1 MGDKATLAKAR
12 QELEELYLGVP
23 DDSVDLSFKDLLSFQ
38 QNEVAERKTA
48 NISMLPIRE
57 ERTIDGPKTSMI
69 SSFGKSPSLD
79 FVKGLQAVRDR
90 EQNIDA
96 EQELHRERVAR
107 NSFKRAMLE
116 GLGMCIYIYFF
127 RHRCLVCGR
136 VYCRQCVRIGMGE
149 MSEGRKCTECLG
161 RRFSQRYIERAGK
174 MGCCWQYPGEVK
186 LQELIWAEKGPRRSG
201 ERRGRADGVSRSM
214 LGTPTRSRPSVSRS
228 PMIMMVPGT
237 PRSFVSTTSLSSYA
251 KSSTFSPN
259 PHAFPL

>member
-12 QELEELYLGVP
+12 QELEELYHGVP

-107 NSFKRAMLE
+107 NSFKRGNVGGARNVVHENSQVYNDFSAMSMVGPLE
-116 GLGMCIYIYFF
+116 ERGGRRRQGIPHSNICALCSIYIYFF

-161 RRFSQRYIERAGK
+161 RRFSQR
-174 MGCCWQYPGEVK
+174 
-186 LQELIWAEKGPRRSG
+186 
-201 ERRGRADGVSRSM
+201 
-214 LGTPTRSRPSVSRS
+214 S
-228 PMIMMVPGT
+228 PHNQ
-237 PRSFVSTTSLSSYA
+237 FA
-251 KSSTFSPN
+251 
-259 PHAFPL
+259 